1 MNKLRYIIVARW
13 DNGSVTT
20 DGWYTKE
27 MANEVARDMVK
38 GNCIGTLVCE
48 EVSQYGDYA
57 FTTDGYLNHLG
68 KLTEQSALIHG

>member
-27 MANEVARDMVK
+27 MANEVARDMVN

-48 EVSQYGDYA
+48 ELSRYGDYM
-57 FTTDGYLNHLG
+57 FTPEGYLNHLG
-68 KLTEQSALIHG
+68 KLTEQTT